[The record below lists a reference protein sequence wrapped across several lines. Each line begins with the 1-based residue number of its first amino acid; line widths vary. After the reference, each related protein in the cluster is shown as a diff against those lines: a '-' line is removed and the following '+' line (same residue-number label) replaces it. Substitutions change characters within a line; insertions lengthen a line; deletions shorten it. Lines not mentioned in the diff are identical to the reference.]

1 MRIVITLLAAL
12 SIVWVI
18 VHRDR
23 LYVHDPF
30 ASVYRNDVK
39 QSGVEV
45 DFNFSNDI
53 LFQPNGDLSGPRT
66 ILQHWDLMP
75 GTPAS
80 LACLRWIVCLTS
92 ADHAPVLA
100 PDLAVNPKYD
110 PHANMN
116 GRHISFIDTSGARI
130 RVDL

>member
-1 MRIVITLLAAL
+1 MKFVATVLAVLLIAW
-12 SIVWVI
+12 II
-18 VHRDR
+18 FHRER

-39 QSGVEV
+39 QGGVEV

-53 LFQPNGDLSGPRT
+53 LLQPTGDLSGQRI
-66 ILQHWDLMP
+66 ILQHWSLMP

-80 LACLRWIVCLTS
+80 LICLRWIGCLTS

-100 PDLAVNPKYD
+100 PDLTGNPNYD
-110 PHANMN
+110 PHASMN
-116 GRHISFIDTSGARI
+116 GRHISFIDASGAHIRI
-130 RVDL
+130 DL